1 MAGLAPVVAGH
12 GGFCA
17 KWLSAAWTRPGY
29 RATVRLMWETS
40 RPLSLIQAGGLYAQL
55 YELQARAYRKGR
67 AGA

>member
-1 MAGLAPVVAGH
+1 
-12 GGFCA
+12 
-17 KWLSAAWTRPGY
+17 
-29 RATVRLMWETS
+29 MWETS